1 MTDCARITASE
12 VARLAGYSL
21 VTLGRRVA
29 QGKMPKPVDKARERL
44 FDRRAVYKAL
54 GIPLEPEQHS
64 EPEDDNPWDQAANA
78 YAQRQA
84 AKVHGRKEQA

>member
-1 MTDCARITASE
+1 MIEPARIPASE

-29 QGKMPKPVDKARERL
+29 AGKMPKPVDKARERL

-54 GIPLEPEQHS
+54 GIPIEPAQHAEPEN
-64 EPEDDNPWDQAANA
+64 ENPWDRAADA
-78 YAQRQA
+78 YAERQS
-84 AKVHGRKEQA
+84 AKIHGRKETA